1 MSFLQKLLGLDGVT
15 QLQVT
20 NKYGISSTGCAHVI
34 QYPMYMGASGGSF
47 SMGQVSGTMAAGLGA
62 ASEIFHFRWASA
74 SANAVVRSVKFSAV
88 CAGTAFAVGLPTFTL
103 TIARSWSADGT
114 GGTAVTIGGN
124 NNKRR
129 ATFASSQISAGH
141 CRIATTAALTTGT
154 KTLDGNSIA
163 TILGANHT
171 STAGEIVPAGTFFW
185 GRDTSDE
192 YPVLLT
198 QNEGLVI
205 RASVPITGTWGF
217 AVCVEWAELALTDF

>member
-1 MSFLQKLLGLDGVT
+1 MSWLQKVLGLDGVT

-47 SMGQVSGTMAAGLGA
+47 SLGQVSGTMAAGLAGN
-62 ASEIFHFRWASA
+62 SEIFHFRWTSA
-74 SANAVVRSVKFSAV
+74 SANAVVRSVKFCVV
-88 CAGTAFAVGLPTFTL
+88 CAGTAFAVGIPTFTL

-114 GGTAVTIGGN
+114 GGTAVALGGN

-129 ATFASSQISAGH
+129 QSFASSQIASGNI
-141 CRIATTAALTTGT
+141 RVSTTAALTAGT
-154 KTLDGNSIA
+154 KTLDANPIS
-163 TILGANHT
+163 TIVGGNHT
-171 STAGEIVPAGTFFW
+171 STAGLLVEAGTFLW

-192 YPVLLT
+192 YPVLLA

-205 RASVPITGTWGF
+205 RASVPATGTWGF
-217 AVCVEWAELALTDF
+217 APCVEWAELATTDF